1 MKREVPMPMNLKS
14 APKTKTPRHFEYD
27 AVSDLRELMWRC
39 SKCGQLIHRKEGLPE
54 KCPACSASRREF
66 ALVEED

>member
-1 MKREVPMPMNLKS
+1 MAAEFKSISKMNILNNYQ
-14 APKTKTPRHFEYD
+14 YD
-27 AVSDLRELMWRC
+27 AVSESTELMWRC

-54 KCPACSASRREF
+54 KCPSCGAPQREF

>member
-1 MKREVPMPMNLKS
+1 MPTNLKF
-14 APKTKTPRHFEYD
+14 APKIKNPHAFEYD

-39 SKCGQLIHRKEGLPE
+39 SKCGQLIHRKEALPE
-54 KCPACSASRREF
+54 KCPACAASRREF

>member
-1 MKREVPMPMNLKS
+1 MKREVLMSTNLKF
-14 APKTKTPRHFEYD
+14 APKIKIPHDFKYD

-39 SKCGQLIHRKEGLPE
+39 SKCGQLIHRKEGIPE